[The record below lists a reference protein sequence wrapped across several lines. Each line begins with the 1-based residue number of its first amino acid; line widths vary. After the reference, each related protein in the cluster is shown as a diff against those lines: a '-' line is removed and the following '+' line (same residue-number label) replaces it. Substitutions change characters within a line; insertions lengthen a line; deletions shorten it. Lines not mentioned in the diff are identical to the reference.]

1 MGSLAKHSQKTK
13 FKKKTYDAYVN
24 LQHIL
29 KVVIFS
35 IFVNLQ
41 KCCKFTYESYAFLFY
56 FVFCFTF
63 GNHLRSKSLQKRVP
77 EEAAC
82 GSFIEEFSAHFFDV
96 ARKAAPE

>member
-13 FKKKTYDAYVN
+13 IKKKKYDAYVN

-41 KCCKFTYESYAFLFY
+41 MCCKFTYESYIVFFFILF
-56 FVFCFTF
+56 FV
-63 GNHLRSKSLQKRVP
+63 NVLQEIP
-77 EEAAC
+77 YGILTQA
-82 GSFIEEFSAHFFDV
+82 G
-96 ARKAAPE
+96 P